1 MSAAS
6 FCTVEAS
13 TKRGEDLGSGRTGAP
28 LAQLGSMLAT
38 PLWPV
43 SRETINV
50 AALNSPREFKE
61 CYHVPAAGAALP
73 DVMEGDVLVHGGAEY
88 RIAYVGEW
96 TDGDVPCLT
105 IVCQQIKG
113 T

>member
-1 MSAAS
+1 MSARA
-6 FCTVEAS
+6 FCTIEAS
-13 TKRGEDLGSGRTGAP
+13 TKRNASLGSGRTGAP
-28 LAQLGSMLAT
+28 ATNLVGLLCT

-43 SRETINV
+43 SRETVNV
-50 AALNSPREFKE
+50 LELHSPREFRE
-61 CYHVPAAGAALP
+61 CFHVPATTTLP
-73 DVMEGDVLVHGGAEY
+73 DVLEGDVLVHGGAEY

-96 TDGDVPCLT
+96 TDWDIPTLH